1 MTMSIEEYRDHLYTE
16 KEEWNNF
23 YNPKRCS
30 IEALI
35 KIEVKQ
41 RGQGPVKKIYTTTTN
56 EPGPYYDPYSLHTHI
71 WKKTTLIK
79 NFESEQNPNVPFVE
93 FTNVKQGIFCCICHL
108 KNNKKSFK
116 WNRALYDDF
125 EEEKEIFVNRNSYS
139 RNDYIDNPKIFPIVK
154 IDAENFCE
162 PITRSV
168 SNWVRLLGRVN
179 FLIGNTKII
188 YPISNY
194 KSLYLWPWEMTNYQE
209 LRLKIPNYKKSVI
222 FVRSPNDNFRSN
234 YSYISLKSVK

>member
-56 EPGPYYDPYSLHTHI
+56 EPGPYYDPYFLHTHI

-79 NFESEQNPNVPFVE
+79 NFESEQNPKVPFVE

-108 KNNKKSFK
+108 KNNKKSFAS
-116 WNRALYDDF
+116 WVVRTIRG
-125 EEEKEIFVNRNSYS
+125 IFR
-139 RNDYIDNPKIFPIVK
+139 RRWAK
-154 IDAENFCE
+154 
-162 PITRSV
+162 RR
-168 SNWVRLLGRVN
+168 VRGLSGPGTYR
-179 FLIGNTKII
+179 
-188 YPISNY
+188 
-194 KSLYLWPWEMTNYQE
+194 E
-209 LRLKIPNYKKSVI
+209 R
-222 FVRSPNDNFRSN
+222 RR
-234 YSYISLKSVK
+234 